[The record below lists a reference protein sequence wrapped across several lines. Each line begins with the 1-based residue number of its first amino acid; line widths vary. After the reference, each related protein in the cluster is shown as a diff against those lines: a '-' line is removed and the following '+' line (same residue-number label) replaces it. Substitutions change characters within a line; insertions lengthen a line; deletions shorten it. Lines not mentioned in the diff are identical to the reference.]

1 MSVFWWLLGLT
12 LPFILVQYLLHR
24 EIQYLFLILT
34 RRLNLAVGLF
44 SLLFFPGVLLH
55 ELSHLLAAL
64 VLRVPVKKFSLIPH
78 TTPTGRV
85 RLGYVQTSQVDFI
98 RDALIGTAPLI
109 TGGAAIALISHF
121 ILGLPGF
128 FTGDFHTWWQALQ
141 QLPVLPDFWIWFYL
155 LFTIS
160 STMLP
165 SESDRH
171 AWLPIILVFAVIL
184 ILIVFSGAGPWMK
197 AHVLPVLST
206 VLPAISA
213 VIAIS
218 LLTHLVLLIPA
229 GLLRSILGR
238 TLGISFTK

>member
-1 MSVFWWLLGLT
+1 MNAFWWLLGLT
-12 LPFILVQYLLHR
+12 LPFILAQFLLHR
-24 EIQYLFLILT
+24 EIQFLFLIIT
-34 RRLNLAVGLF
+34 RRPNLAVGLF

-55 ELSHLLAAL
+55 EVSHLLAAWI
-64 VLRVPVKKFSLIPH
+64 LRVPVKRFSLIPH

-85 RLGYVQTSQVDFI
+85 RLGYVQTNQVDII

-109 TGGAAIALISHF
+109 TGGAVIALISHY
-121 ILGLPGF
+121 ILGLPAY

-141 QLPVLPDFWIWFYL
+141 LLPGLPDFWIWFYL

-171 AWLPIILVFAVIL
+171 AWLPII
-184 ILIVFSGAGPWMK
+184 IVFTAILVLVLLAGAGPWMK
-197 AHVLPVLST
+197 AHILPVLT
-206 VLPAISA
+206 DLLPAITA

-218 LLTHLVLLIPA
+218 LLAHLLLLLPV
-229 GLLRSILGR
+229 GLLRGILSK
-238 TLGISFTK
+238 TMGITFKA

>member
-1 MSVFWWLLGLT
+1 MTAFWWLLGLT
-12 LPFILVQYLLHR
+12 LPFILAQVLLHR
-24 EIQYLFLILT
+24 EIQYLFLIMT

-64 VLRVPVKKFSLIPH
+64 LLRVPVKKFSLIPH

-85 RLGYVQTSQVDFI
+85 RLGYVQTNQVDVI

-109 TGGAAIALISHF
+109 SGGAVIALISHF

-141 QLPVLPDFWIWFYL
+141 QLPSLPDFWIWFYL

-171 AWLPIILVFAVIL
+171 AWLPIILVFVLLL
-184 ILIVFSGAGPWMK
+184 ILVIAAGAGPWMK
-197 AHVLPVLST
+197 IHVLPVLST
-206 VLPAISA
+206 ILPAVSA

-218 LLTHLVLLIPA
+218 LLAHLVLLVPA
-229 GLLRSILGR
+229 GLLRSILGKS
-238 TLGISFTK
+238 LGISFTK